1 MQINVCVR
9 THRHF
14 MPFLCFWVEVKENK
28 GS

>member
-9 THRHF
+9 THRYF

-28 GS
+28 GR